1 MSEFNPT
8 ATSTRLKKELGL
20 FDVFALA
27 TGATLSAGL
36 FLLPGPA
43 FAQAG
48 PAIVLCYL
56 LAAVPLIPAMLCIV
70 ELSTAMPRAGGA
82 YYFLE
87 RSLGPLVGTVGGL
100 GTWLALVLKTSFA
113 LIGLG
118 AYVALYVDPEPWM
131 MKLVAVIFALVFCV
145 LNILGAKKTGGMQR
159 VLVAGLLI
167 TLAGFLVL
175 GLPSVETERFGD
187 LFGAGSD
194 AILATAGMVYISYV
208 GITKVASVS
217 EEVADP
223 EKSLPKAVFLS
234 LGASL
239 VVYVLSTTVLVGV
252 LPGDQLAGSVTPMAD
267 GAEAI
272 AGKTGKIVISVAAI
286 LAFFSV
292 CNAGILASSRYPLA
306 MSRDGLAPERFGEVT
321 PRGVPLNSI
330 LLTTAIILLIVVTL
344 DPLKV
349 AKLASAFQLLMF
361 ALLCGAVL
369 VMRESGLE
377 SYDPGYR
384 VPFYPWL
391 PLFGAMAPFP
401 LIFQMGW
408 LPTLFSGGLVMAGVG
423 WYTFYG
429 KRRVER
435 RGAIFHVFARLG
447 ESRQEDLDTEL
458 RSILKEKGLRDHD
471 PFEEIVIDSIVL
483 DMGQSQEFSEVI
495 DQVATA
501 LAHRS
506 KLPKETFVEGFTE
519 GTEMGA
525 TPVAKGVALPHM
537 RLPKIGHPFL
547 VLVRMRQELRFV
559 AGDVFGKESLSEA
572 VHAAFFLVSPEEDPG
587 HHLRVLAQLASR
599 IDQDDFMEE
608 WLRARNELQLREV
621 FLRDDRHL
629 SLRIDPGSPTWP
641 WAGKQLMTIGLPD
654 RCLVAAIRRQGA
666 TLVPRG
672 STKLLAGDRLLV
684 FGEPDVIA
692 LLYEQY
698 APGASAPEAPAA
710 QEAGGAE

>member
-1 MSEFNPT
+1 MTETAPT
-8 ATSTRLKKELGL
+8 TPTTKLKKELGL

-87 RSLGPLVGTVGGL
+87 RSLGPLFGTVGGL

-118 AYVALYVDPEPWM
+118 AYIALYVEPEPWV
-131 MKLVAVIFALVFCV
+131 MKLVAVALAVVFSA

-159 VLVAGLLI
+159 LLVIALLAVLAFFLL
-167 TLAGFLVL
+167 V
-175 GLPSVETERFGD
+175 GLPQVDTSRMTNF
-187 LFGAGSD
+187 FGAGKES
-194 AILATAGMVYISYV
+194 ILATAGMVYISYV
-208 GITKVASVS
+208 GVTKVASVS

-223 EKSLPKAVFLS
+223 ERNLPKAVFLS
-234 LGASL
+234 LIASL
-239 VVYVLSTTVLVGV
+239 LVYVFSTIVMVGV
-252 LPGDQLAGSVTPMAD
+252 IPGEQLAGSITPMAD
-267 GAEAI
+267 AAMIIG
-272 AGKTGKIVISVAAI
+272 GKFGRGIVSVAAI
-286 LAFFSV
+286 FAFFSV

-306 MSRDGLAPERFGEVT
+306 MSRDGLAPPFLSELSKN
-321 PRGVPLNSI
+321 GVPVKSI
-330 LLTTAIILLIVVTL
+330 LITTAIIIVVVLTL

-349 AKLASAFQLLMF
+349 AKLASAFQLMMF
-361 ALLCGAVL
+361 AFLCGAVM
-369 VMRESGLE
+369 VMRESGLA
-377 SYDPGYR
+377 SYDPGYKT
-384 VPFYPWL
+384 PLYPWL
-391 PLFGAMAPFP
+391 PLFGAMAPFL

-408 LPTLFSGGLVMAGVG
+408 MPTLFSAGLVAAGVG
-423 WYTFYG
+423 WYTGYG

-435 RGAIFHVFARLG
+435 RGAIFHVFAKLG
-447 ESRQEDLDTEL
+447 EARHEELDVEL
-458 RSILKEKGLRDHD
+458 RSILKEKGLREHD
-471 PFEEIVIDSIVL
+471 PFEEIVIDSIVIDL
-483 DMGQSQEFSEVI
+483 ESAGEFTDVI
-495 DQVATA
+495 DRVSDA
-501 LAHRS
+501 LALRS
-506 KLPKETFVEGFTE
+506 KEDKNVFVAGFTE
-519 GTEMGA
+519 GTMMGA

-537 RLPKIGHPFL
+537 RLPGIEHPRL
-547 VLVRMRQELRFV
+547 VLVRFRQEIRIL
-559 AGDVFGKESLSEA
+559 AGNVFGEKALTDA

-599 IDQDDFMEE
+599 IDQEDFMES
-608 WLRARNELQLREV
+608 WLEATNELQLREV

-629 SLRIDPGSPTWP
+629 SLHIDKKSEAWA
-641 WAGKQLMTIGLPD
+641 WAGKELSAIGLPD
-654 RCLVAAIRRQGA
+654 RCLVAAIRRNSS

-672 STKLLAGDRLLV
+672 STRLLAGDRLLI

-692 LLYEQY
+692 ELYERFESHR
-698 APGASAPEAPAA
+698 ASGTVTESA
-710 QEAGGAE
+710 